1 MKINSD
7 LERIGDQ
14 AVNVAENV
22 VKILPHPP
30 LKPLID
36 IPRMAEIA
44 EKMTRDALDSFV
56 RRDPALARDVLRRD
70 DEVDQL
76 KDQVFRELLTYM
88 MADPGTIQRALVPD
102 PDQPQPGAGRR
113 PRHQHRGGRDLPGG
127 GEGRAPPP
135 SRGGE
140 GLMKDRASARTAPPR
155 RPRAGRPPTPG
166 AGCCSS
172 RTTRDI
178 GEAISYQLEKVGLQV
193 KVAKTGEEGLEAV
206 RRGVDLVL
214 LDLNLPGMDGLE
226 VCRMIRR
233 QTTTAHVPIIIV
245 SARADEVDRVLGLE
259 MGADDYMVKPF
270 SLKELAARCR
280 VALRRNGGAGGDAPQ
295 GYRDENFEVEF
306 DSYIVRYQGQEIRLT
321 HKEFEL
327 FRYMVERAGRVL
339 TRERLLERVWGYES
353 DVETRSIDAHIR
365 RLRLKLGPARNHVE
379 TVVGLGYRFVK

>member
-1 MKINSD
+1 M
-7 LERIGDQ
+7 
-14 AVNVAENV
+14 
-22 VKILPHPP
+22 
-30 LKPLID
+30 
-36 IPRMAEIA
+36 
-44 EKMTRDALDSFV
+44 
-56 RRDPALARDVLRRD
+56 
-70 DEVDQL
+70 
-76 KDQVFRELLTYM
+76 
-88 MADPGTIQRALVPD
+88 
-102 PDQPQPGAGRR
+102 
-113 PRHQHRGGRDLPGG
+113 
-127 GEGRAPPP
+127 
-135 SRGGE
+135 
-140 GLMKDRASARTAPPR
+140 ARTALTPAP
-155 RPRAGRPPTPG
+155 GLPPTD
-166 AGCCSS
+166 A
-172 RTTRDI
+172 RRRVLLIEDDADI

-226 VCRMIRR
+226 VCRMIRK

-280 VALRRNGGAGGDAPQ
+280 VALRRAAGGGAE
-295 GYRDENFEVEF
+295 GYSDENFEVEF
-306 DSYIVRYQGQEIRLT
+306 DSYIVRYRGEEIRLT

-327 FRYMVERAGRVL
+327 FRCMVERPGRVL

-365 RLRLKLGPARNHVE
+365 RLRLKLGAARNHIE

>member
-1 MKINSD
+1 
-7 LERIGDQ
+7 
-14 AVNVAENV
+14 
-22 VKILPHPP
+22 
-30 LKPLID
+30 
-36 IPRMAEIA
+36 
-44 EKMTRDALDSFV
+44 
-56 RRDPALARDVLRRD
+56 
-70 DEVDQL
+70 
-76 KDQVFRELLTYM
+76 
-88 MADPGTIQRALVPD
+88 
-102 PDQPQPGAGRR
+102 
-113 PRHQHRGGRDLPGG
+113 
-127 GEGRAPPP
+127 
-135 SRGGE
+135 
-140 GLMKDRASARTAPPR
+140 MKDRASARTAPPSPPGPAPVDAR
-155 RPRAGRPPTPG
+155 RRVLLIEDDT
-166 AGCCSS
+166 
-172 RTTRDI
+172 DI

-226 VCRMIRR
+226 VCRMIRK
-233 QTTTAHVPIIIV
+233 QTTTAHLPIIIV

-327 FRYMVERAGRVL
+327 FRYMVERVGRVL

-365 RLRLKLGPARNHVE
+365 RLRMKLGPARNHVE

>member
-1 MKINSD
+1 MK
-7 LERIGDQ
+7 E
-14 AVNVAENV
+14 
-22 VKILPHPP
+22 
-30 LKPLID
+30 
-36 IPRMAEIA
+36 
-44 EKMTRDALDSFV
+44 
-56 RRDPALARDVLRRD
+56 
-70 DEVDQL
+70 
-76 KDQVFRELLTYM
+76 
-88 MADPGTIQRALVPD
+88 
-102 PDQPQPGAGRR
+102 
-113 PRHQHRGGRDLPGG
+113 
-127 GEGRAPPP
+127 
-135 SRGGE
+135 
-140 GLMKDRASARTAPPR
+140 RASARAAVAPAPAAAPTDAR
-155 RPRAGRPPTPG
+155 RRVLLIEDDT
-166 AGCCSS
+166 
-172 RTTRDI
+172 DI

-226 VCRMIRR
+226 VCRMIRK
-233 QTTTAHVPIIIV
+233 QSTTAHVPIIIV

-259 MGADDYMVKPF
+259 MGADDYVVKPF

-280 VALRRNGGAGGDAPQ
+280 VALRRASGNGGEEMQ

-306 DSYIVRYQGQEIRLT
+306 DSYIVRYRGEEIRLT

-365 RLRLKLGPARNHVE
+365 RLRLKLGPARNHIE